1 AGHVDAVQTC
11 ALPSLTAS
19 VASCGQ
25 INLSWAASSDTGGSG
40 LAGYKIFRGGVQVG
54 TANLTSYN
62 STGLA
67 ASTGYSFTVA
77 AYDNSGNTSAQSGST
92 SATTPACPD
101 TTAPSVP
108 TGLTASVA
116 SCGLRSPPV
125 SASGAP
131 RGSGHSFLHVALPIL
146 QVGTA
151 NLTSYN
157 STGLAA
163 STGYSF
169 TVAAYDNSGNTSAQ
183 SGSTSATTPA
193 CPDTTAPSVPTG
205 LTASVASC

>member
-40 LAGYKIFRGGVQVG
+40 LAGYKIFRGGVQIT

-77 AYDNSGNTSAQSGST
+77 AYDNSGNRSEERRVGR
-92 SATTPACPD
+92 AT
-101 TTAPSVP
+101 
-108 TGLTASVA
+108 
-116 SCGLRSPPV
+116 RPPW
-125 SASGAP
+125 
-131 RGSGHSFLHVALPIL
+131 
-146 QVGTA
+146 
-151 NLTSYN
+151 
-157 STGLAA
+157 
-163 STGYSF
+163 
-169 TVAAYDNSGNTSAQ
+169 
-183 SGSTSATTPA
+183 
-193 CPDTTAPSVPTG
+193 
-205 LTASVASC
+205 